1 MEVGSSPAKDF
12 QPSLIA
18 AVDIGSPMSGRLGW
32 AVLESGETGKD
43 ISRLISVL
51 VEGLAR
57 GPVALGFE
65 APLWVP
71 IRTDPMALTK
81 ARGGEG
87 ARSWSAGAGTGA
99 LATGLVVTTHILQA
113 LRDAAPDATA
123 SLDFRNP
130 PAHPGGL
137 LLWEAFVSAAAKG
150 SSHQDDALIAAK
162 AFRASC
168 DDLSKCQKL
177 VTEPNLNLLGA
188 MLLRAG
194 WSTELR
200 LLEAEMLVVSG

>member
-1 MEVGSSPAKDF
+1 VTTF

-43 ISRLISVL
+43 IPRLVSL
-51 VEGLAR
+51 LAEGLAR

-71 IRTDPMALTK
+71 VRTDPMTLTK

-99 LATGLVVTTHILQA
+99 LATGLVVTTHILQG
-113 LRDAAPDATA
+113 LRAAAPTATA
-123 SLDFRNP
+123 SLDFRAP
-130 PAHPGGL
+130 PTKPGEL
-137 LLWEAFVSAAAKG
+137 LLWEAFVSADAKG
-150 SSHQDDALIAAK
+150 GSHESDALIAAN
-162 AFRASC
+162 AFRAGC
-168 DDLSKCQKL
+168 NDLSKCQKL
-177 VTEPNLNLLGA
+177 TAEPNLNLLGA
-188 MLLRAG
+188 MLLRTG
-194 WSTELR
+194 WSTDLR